1 MAAKYDLSINKGTNF
16 NLFLQYLGTADNAIT
31 LAGYSASMQIRRS
44 KDSSYPLIFITGSGI
59 TCGYTAGYTSGYTGI
74 GGISLDKNY
83 DGTALTGGINIK
95 IGWESTSR
103 LPIGRHLYDLE
114 LSIGNTYVNRI
125 LEGRV
130 DVSGDINR
138 EN

>member
-1 MAAKYDLSINKGTNF
+1 MAAKYDLTINKGTNF

-31 LAGYSASMQIRRS
+31 LAGFCASMQIRRY
-44 KDSSYPLIFITGSGI
+44 KDADYPLAFITGRGI
-59 TCGYTAGYTSGYTGI
+59 TSGYTTGYTSGYTGI
-74 GGISLDKNY
+74 GGISLDK
-83 DGTALTGGINIK
+83 GPEGAALTGGINIRM
-95 IGWESTSR
+95 GWETTAR

-130 DVSGDINR
+130 DIIGDVNR
-138 EN
+138 ET

>member
-44 KDSSYPLIFITGSGI
+44 KQTEYPLIFVTGRGVTS
-59 TCGYTAGYTSGYTGI
+59 GYTAGYTSGYAGI

-83 DGTALTGGINIK
+83 DGTALTGGIHIK
-95 IGWESTSR
+95 MDWQTTSR
-103 LPIGRHLYDLE
+103 LPIGKHLYDLE

-130 DVSGDINR
+130 DVSGDVNR
-138 EN
+138 ET

>member
-31 LAGYSASMQIRRS
+31 LAGYSASMQIRRA
-44 KDSSYPLIFITGSGI
+44 KDTSYPLVFITGRGV
-59 TCGYTAGYTSGYTGI
+59 TAGYTAGYTSGYAGI

-95 IGWESTSR
+95 MDWETTSR
-103 LPIGRHLYDLE
+103 LPIGKHLYDLE
-114 LSIGNTYVNRI
+114 LSIGTTYVNRI

-130 DVSGDINR
+130 DVSGDVNR
-138 EN
+138 ET

>member
-1 MAAKYDLSINKGTNF
+1 MAAKYDLTINKGTNF

-31 LAGYSASMQIRRS
+31 LAGFCASMQIRRY
-44 KDSSYPLIFITGSGI
+44 KDDDYPIVFLTGRGVTS
-59 TCGYTAGYTSGYTGI
+59 GYTAGYTSGYTGI
-74 GGISLDKNY
+74 DGISLDKNI
-83 DGTALTGGINIK
+83 DGTALTGGIHIK
-95 IGWESTSR
+95 MGWETTSR
-103 LPIGRHLYDLE
+103 IPVGRHLYDLE

-130 DVSGDINR
+130 DVNGEVNR

>member
-1 MAAKYDLSINKGTNF
+1 MAAKYDLNVNKGTNF

-44 KDSSYPLIFITGSGI
+44 KDSEYPIIFMTGRGV
-59 TCGYTAGYTSGYTGI
+59 TAGYTTGYTSGYTGL

-83 DGTALTGGINIK
+83 DGTTLTGGIFIK
-95 IGWESTSR
+95 LGWETTAR
-103 LPIGRHLYDLE
+103 IPIGRHFYDLE

-130 DVSGDINR
+130 DVSGDVNR

>member
-1 MAAKYDLSINKGTNF
+1 MAAKYDLTINRGTNF

-31 LAGYSASMQIRRS
+31 LAGYCASMQIRRS
-44 KDSSYPLIFITGSGI
+44 KNSDYPLLFLTGSGI
-59 TCGYTAGYTSGYTGI
+59 TTGYTAGYTSGYTGI
-74 GGISLDKNY
+74 GGISLDKDNT
-83 DGTALTGGINIK
+83 GAALTGGIYIRM
-95 IGWESTSR
+95 GWESTAR

-130 DVSGDINR
+130 DVSGDVNR